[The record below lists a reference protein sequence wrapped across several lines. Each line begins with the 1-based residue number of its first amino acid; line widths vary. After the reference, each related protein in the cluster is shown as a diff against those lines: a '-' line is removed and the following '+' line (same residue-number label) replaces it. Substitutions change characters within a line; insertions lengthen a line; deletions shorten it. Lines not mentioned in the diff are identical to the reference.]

1 MLSKSE
7 KANKVLRVGI
17 TGGIGSGKT
26 VVAKIFE
33 VLGIPVYNA
42 DERARW
48 IQENNQDVIKDT
60 KALFGEDAYLNGKL
74 NRTFISNQVFKDK
87 EKLAQL
93 NQIVHPKVGEDFE
106 RWAKERAS
114 YPYVLKEA
122 ALFFEAG
129 SHKDMD
135 LMITV
140 VSPLDIRIKRIV
152 KRDPQRTEEDIR
164 SIISKQ
170 LPEEEK
176 VKLSDFVIYN
186 DEEHPLIP
194 QVLNLDQMLRNRS

>member
-1 MLSKSE
+1 MPSKSE
-7 KANKVLRVGI
+7 RRNKVLKVGI

-26 VVAKIFE
+26 VVTKIFE

-48 IQENNQDVIKDT
+48 IQENDLQVIRDIK
-60 KALFGEDAYLNGKL
+60 LLLGEEAYSNGKL
-74 NRTFISNQVFKDK
+74 NRSFISQQVFQDK
-87 EKLAQL
+87 EKLAKL

-106 RWAKERAS
+106 SWAEDRS
-114 YPYVLKEA
+114 SHPYVLKEA

-135 LMITV
+135 RMITV
-140 VSPLDIRIKRIV
+140 ISPFDLRVKRILA
-152 KRDPQRTEEDIR
+152 RDPHRTEEDIK

-170 LPEEEK
+170 LSDEEK
-176 VKLSDFVIYN
+176 VKRSDFVIYN
-186 DEEHPLIP
+186 DDEHMLIP
-194 QVLNLDQMLRNRS
+194 QVLKLDQMLRNR